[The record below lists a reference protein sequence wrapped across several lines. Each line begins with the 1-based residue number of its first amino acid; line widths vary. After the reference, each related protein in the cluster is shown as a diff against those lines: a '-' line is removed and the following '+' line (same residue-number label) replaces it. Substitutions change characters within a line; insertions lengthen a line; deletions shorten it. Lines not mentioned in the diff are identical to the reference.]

1 MFNRTIR
8 ALIAGKGNMI
18 SSHTRNMQVT
28 RYKNVIIFD
37 IPLYYETN
45 ELVEIIDAIKE
56 NNNLKITYS
65 KKEQEPEPEPEK
77 VPMIHD

>member
-1 MFNRTIR
+1 MFNRTIK

-45 ELVEIIDAIKE
+45 ELVEMIDVIKKE
-56 NNNLKITYS
+56 HNLQITYS
-65 KKEQEPEPEPEK
+65 AKKEPEPEK
-77 VPMIHD
+77 VPMIYD